1 MKSSKSFYTDI
12 FHTNKSNFDEVALN
26 LFQYQATNSAIYKR
40 FIQNIG
46 IQANHVK
53 NVEQIPFLPI
63 SFFKTQE
70 IKTGNWQTQAVF
82 ESSGTTG
89 TTTSKHYVKNLGFY
103 LQNCQEIFRRFYG
116 PLGQY
121 HFLALLPSYLE
132 RSSSSLVYMA
142 DYFIKHSSSPY
153 SGFYLNDYERLID
166 TIDKIEDRE
175 KIVLLGVSFA
185 LLDLAEQ
192 YKPDLSGVIVM
203 ETGGMKGRRAEMIR
217 EELHDVLKEGLN
229 IGRVHSEY
237 GMTELLSQA
246 YSDGEGVFQCPPW
259 MKVIL
264 RDIND
269 PFDLNIRR
277 TSGGINVID
286 LANIDTCAF
295 IETQDMGR
303 VSQIG
308 DFEVIGRFDNSDIR
322 GCNLMVY

>member
-12 FHTNKSNFDEVALN
+12 FHTKKSNFDEVALN
-26 LFQYQATNSAIYKR
+26 LFQYQAANNAIYKR
-40 FIQNIG
+40 FIENIG
-46 IQANHVK
+46 VRAKQVK
-53 NVEQIPFLPI
+53 EVEQIPFLPI

-70 IKTGNWQTQAVF
+70 VKTGSWEPQAVF

-89 TTTSKHYVKNLGFY
+89 AVTSKHYVRDLGFY
-103 LQNCQEIFRRFYG
+103 LLNCREIFSRFYG
-116 PLGQY
+116 PLDQF

-142 DYFIKHSSSPY
+142 DYFIKQSNSPY
-153 SGFYLNDYERLID
+153 SGFYLNDYEGLIA
-166 TIDKIEDRE
+166 TIAKIKDR
-175 KIVLLGVSFA
+175 KKVVLLGVSFA

-192 YKPDLSGVIVM
+192 YKPDLSGVIAM

-217 EELHDVLKEGLN
+217 EELHNVLKDGLG
-229 IGRVHSEY
+229 IDTVHSEY

-246 YSDGEGVFQCPPW
+246 YSTHEGIFKCPPW
-259 MKVIL
+259 MKIIL

-269 PFDLNIRR
+269 PFDLDIKRA
-277 TSGGINVID
+277 SGGINVID
-286 LANIDTCAF
+286 LANIETCAF

-303 VSQIG
+303 VSKTG